1 MDLLELFIFTYYI
14 WYTNKIQKHTF
25 VVSISENRLSSDA
38 LAWVIDN
45 QCLLI
50 KIIWLSICSQ
60 YFLDDKVTKSILR
73 TKKSNMSWFIWDVRV
88 IWSFRHASLLPIT
101 RWKSSDISKNSD
113 PHIFVADWSF
123 HHHRCWQV
131 PFRFVVPSIRLPF
144 SVTKRV
150 SDSRYTFAIKIL

>member
-38 LAWVIDN
+38 LAGVIDN

-60 YFLDDKVTKSILR
+60 YFLDDKGSGSVEVYKIIEKGKSL
-73 TKKSNMSWFIWDVRV
+73 KVKLNES
-88 IWSFRHASLLPIT
+88 
-101 RWKSSDISKNSD
+101 
-113 PHIFVADWSF
+113 
-123 HHHRCWQV
+123 
-131 PFRFVVPSIRLPF
+131 
-144 SVTKRV
+144 
-150 SDSRYTFAIKIL
+150 